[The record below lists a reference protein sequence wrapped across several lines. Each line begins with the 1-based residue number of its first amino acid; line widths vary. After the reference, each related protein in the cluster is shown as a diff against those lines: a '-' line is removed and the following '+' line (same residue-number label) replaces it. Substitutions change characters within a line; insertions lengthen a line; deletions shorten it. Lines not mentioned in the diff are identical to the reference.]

1 MPKEGCGSGI
11 ELVNL
16 LVMGDRIEIGIL
28 GQLVIRRDGHE
39 VAVSAPKQRLL
50 LVLLLLRRGELVPTA
65 TLIDKLWVGDPP
77 ATVAKVL
84 QVYVSQLRKVLG
96 DGVLQTGP
104 GGYRLRLES
113 AAVDA
118 GRFEQLLERG
128 LGLFA
133 EGDAAGGDA
142 ALEAAL
148 ALWRGPPL
156 AEFRFQPFAA
166 QEIDRL
172 EELRLLALTKR
183 LEAQLAL
190 GRAAELVAGLQSL
203 VRQHPLQENLWR
215 LLMLALYRAGR
226 QADALAAYQDARTT
240 LVADLGIDPGEVLQ
254 RLEAAILAHDPSL
267 DHDETPPAAPRTVP
281 RQPYSG
287 ERVVPR
293 AHAGELQTAVA
304 TSFPPSSIASSSKRP
319 GWSVRRQLV
328 AVGALVLVPLLVFLV
343 AAARRDGGGQ
353 PLKSL
358 GENSV
363 SILNPNTGHL
373 LDRVGVDP
381 SPTAAATGFNSV
393 WTANTGADTVS
404 RIAISTRASRSVE
417 VGSAP
422 SALAVGLNSIWVA
435 NSGSGTVSRIDPTTN
450 STQTITVGT
459 SPGGLAVAN
468 GWVWVTNTG
477 DGTVSRIDP
486 SLNRVTKTIDVGD
499 GPSGIGAGQDV
510 WVANST
516 SNTVIEI
523 DARSGSVKAT
533 FHVGNDPRGVVVAGD
548 SVWVANNLDGTISR
562 IATAGTSGPKTVPVG
577 LGPTQI
583 AAVGRHLW
591 VATQTARAIT
601 EVDPQTGLQVRTV
614 PIGATPTALVGAG
627 GQLWVTTTIDPVRHI
642 GGTINLLGQDPG
654 SLDPHYPATPYTYW
668 VINSSY
674 DGLVGVR
681 HTDGATGTVLV
692 PDLATS
698 LPAPTNGDRTYTF
711 RLRSGIRWST
721 GASVTVFDV
730 QRGLERGVVGGVI
743 QQNEIAGTERCTP
756 RRCSVSGI
764 VVDPL
769 AATVSITLVRPRGDF
784 LAQLSTAYAVP
795 AATPMSNQ
803 GMRAL
808 PATGPYEISNVLAGK
823 VVHLTRNPYF
833 REWSVA
839 AQPAGFPDQI
849 IYQID
854 PAGDDTK
861 AAAAAVAGGRAD
873 WADARG
879 AGTIGALQTKSGSR
893 LHITPT
899 ETSHGVYLN
908 TRVAPFNDVRVRR
921 ALAFAID
928 RQAVASDWF
937 TPATVTCQVLP
948 PNFPGYRPYCPYT
961 LGPNSSGTW
970 RAPDLATALSLVRAS
985 HTKGMAVTVT
995 STAKSAAGMR
1005 HVVSALA
1012 ALGYHARLRVLSDPN
1027 SEPMADS
1034 RNKVQA
1040 SFGGSVAVDPSAA
1053 DFIGTQFACAGYA
1066 PADPAN
1072 PNNSEFCDPAED
1084 KQTVRAEQL
1093 QSSSPDKANQ
1103 LWAQIDQNIVD
1114 AAPWIALVNPSW
1126 VDVVSPR
1133 IHNYVRNSFLGVLFD
1148 QMWVR

>member
-1 MPKEGCGSGI
+1 ME
-11 ELVNL
+11 V
-16 LVMGDRIEIGIL
+16 GIL

-50 LVLLLLRRGELVPTA
+50 FVLLLLRRGELVPTE
-65 TLIDKLWVGDPP
+65 TLIDKLWAGDPP
-77 ATVAKVL
+77 ATVVKVL
-84 QVYVSQLRKVLG
+84 QVYVSQLRKALG
-96 DGVLQTGP
+96 DGVLETCP
-104 GGYRLRLES
+104 GGYRLRLEP

-118 GRFEQLLERG
+118 ERFEQLLERG
-128 LGLFA
+128 LDLF
-133 EGDAAGGDA
+133 AGGDA
-142 ALEAAL
+142 AGAEAVLGAAL

-156 AEFRFQPFAA
+156 AEFRFQNFAA

-172 EELRLLALTKR
+172 EELRLLALAKR
-183 LEAQLAL
+183 LEAELAL
-190 GRAAELVAGLQSL
+190 GRAAESVAGLQSL
-203 VRQHPLQENLWR
+203 VRQHPLQENLRR

-240 LVADLGIDPGEVLQ
+240 LVADLGIDPGESLQ

-267 DHDETPPAAPRTVP
+267 VLDEALPAAPKTAP
-281 RQPYSG
+281 RQPSSG
-287 ERVVPR
+287 ERI
-293 AHAGELQTAVA
+293 AHQALAEGIAAAVA
-304 TSFPPSSIASSSKRP
+304 TSSPPPSHAPSSRMPAWSARRP
-319 GWSVRRQLV
+319 LV
-328 AVGALVLVPLLVFLV
+328 AAAALVVVPLLVSLVV
-343 AAARRDGGGQ
+343 AALRSGGGQ
-353 PLKSL
+353 SLKSL

-363 SILNPNTGHL
+363 GILNPNTGHL
-373 LDRVGVDP
+373 LGQVGVDP
-381 SPTAAATGFNSV
+381 SPTAAATGFDSV

-404 RIAISTRASRSVE
+404 RIAISTRAIRSIE

-422 SALAVGLNSIWVA
+422 SALAVGLNSVWVA
-435 NSGSGTVSRIDPTTN
+435 NSGSGTVSRVDPTTN
-450 STQTITVGT
+450 GTQTIAVGT
-459 SPGGLAVAN
+459 SPGGVTVAN

-486 SLNRVTKTIDVGD
+486 SLSRVTKTIDVGD
-499 GPSGIGAGQDV
+499 GPSGIDAGHDV

-516 SNTVIEI
+516 SNTVTEI
-523 DARSGSVKAT
+523 DARSGSVIAT
-533 FHVGNDPRGVVVAGD
+533 FHVGNDPRGVIVVGD

-583 AAVGRHLW
+583 AAVGGQLW

-601 EVDPQTGLQVRTV
+601 EVDPRSGLQVRTV
-614 PIGATPTALVGAG
+614 PMGATPTALVGAG
-627 GQLWVTTTIDPVRHI
+627 GQVWVTTTIDPSRHI

-654 SLDPHYPATPYTYW
+654 SLDPHYPANPWTFW

-674 DGLVGVR
+674 DGLVGLR
-681 HTDGATGTVLV
+681 HANGAAGTALV

-698 LPAPTNGDRTYTF
+698 IPEPTNGHRTYTF

-721 GASVTVFDV
+721 GATVTVFDV
-730 QRGLERGVVGGVI
+730 QRGLERGVAGGVI
-743 QQNEIAGTERCTP
+743 QQNEIAGARRCTP

-764 VVDPL
+764 AVDPA

-784 LAQLSTAYAVP
+784 LAQLAAAYAVP
-795 AATPMSNQ
+795 AATPMSDQ
-803 GMRAL
+803 GTRAL
-808 PATGPYEISNVLAGK
+808 PATGPYKISDDVPGK

-833 REWSVA
+833 RVWSVA

-849 IYQID
+849 NYQID
-854 PAGDDTK
+854 PHGDDTK
-861 AAAAAVAGGRAD
+861 AAAAAVASGHAD

-879 AGTIGALQTKSGSR
+879 AGTIGALQTKFGSR
-893 LHITPT
+893 LYVTPT

-928 RQAVASDWF
+928 RHAVASDWF
-937 TPATVTCQVLP
+937 TPAIVTCQVLP

-961 LGPNSSGTW
+961 LGPDRSGTW

-985 HTKGMAVTVT
+985 HTKGMAVTVS
-995 STAKSAAGMR
+995 STAKGAAGMR

-1012 ALGYHARLRVLSDPN
+1012 ALGYHARLRVLSDP
-1027 SEPMADS
+1027 SGTAMADS
-1034 RNKVQA
+1034 RHMVQA
-1040 SFGGSVAVDPSAA
+1040 SFGGWVAGDPSAA
-1053 DFIGTQFACAGYA
+1053 DFIAPQFACGSFV

-1072 PNNSEFCDPAED
+1072 LNTSEFCDPAED

-1093 QSSSPDKANQ
+1093 QSSSPDEANQ
-1103 LWAQIDQNIVD
+1103 LWAQIDKDIVN

-1126 VDVVSPR
+1126 VDVVSSR
-1133 IHNYVRNSFLGVLFD
+1133 VHNYVRNSFLGVLFD